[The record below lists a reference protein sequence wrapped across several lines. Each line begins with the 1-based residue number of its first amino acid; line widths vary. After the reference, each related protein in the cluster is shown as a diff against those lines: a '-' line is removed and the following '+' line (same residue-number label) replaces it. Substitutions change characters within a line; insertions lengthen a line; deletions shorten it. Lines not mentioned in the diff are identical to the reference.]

1 MEADICKRFGQNV
14 RRIRR
19 AQEMSQE
26 ELAHRADLHRTY
38 LSSIERAGGRNP
50 SLRAIDQIANALGVT
65 PGSLLDGDA
74 DAPRK

>member
-14 RRIRR
+14 RRTRR

-38 LSSIERAGGRNP
+38 LSSIERGGGRNP
-50 SLRAIDQIANALGVT
+50 SLRAIDQIAKALGVT

-74 DAPRK
+74 DPPPK